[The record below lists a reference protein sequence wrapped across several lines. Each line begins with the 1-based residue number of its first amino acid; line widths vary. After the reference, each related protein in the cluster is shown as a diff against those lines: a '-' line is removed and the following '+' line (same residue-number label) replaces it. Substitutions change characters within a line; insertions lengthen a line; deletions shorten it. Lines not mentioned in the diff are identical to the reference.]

1 MTRPIITA
9 FLLCSVPSVAA
20 TPPVSPEYLPPT
32 VGVMLSFEHQPPRHY
47 LQQIQQDV
55 AQIFRPSRLDL
66 HWQVMQ
72 GGVQPDSF
80 SRAVV
85 VEVRGRCGFG
95 RVAEVTPSH
104 EPHVRLG
111 WTAVNDGEVIPHVTV
126 DCDQIAA
133 AIAGARSQGFPRPTL
148 PVLYHRLI
156 ARVLAHELMH
166 ALLRSTD
173 HNSSDCLKSPLRVV
187 DLWAPAR
194 LSAHNLEALRDV
206 GRAKQWPV
214 ASGPWPAT
222 ADQRPF

>member
-1 MTRPIITA
+1 MTRPIIPA
-9 FLLCSVPSVAA
+9 FLVFSVTSVAA
-20 TPPVSPEYLPPT
+20 AQSVSPEYLPPT

-47 LQQIQQDV
+47 LQQIQRDV

-72 GGVQPDSF
+72 EGVQPDSY

-95 RVAEVTPSH
+95 RVGELTPSH

-111 WTAVNDGEVIPHVTV
+111 WTAVSDGEVIPHVTM

-133 AIAGARSQGFPRPTL
+133 TIAGARTQGFQRGTL
-148 PVLYHRLI
+148 PELYHRLTT
-156 ARVLAHELMH
+156 RVLAHELLH
-166 ALLRSTD
+166 ALLRSAD
-173 HNSSDCLKSPLRVV
+173 HNSSDCLKSRLRLV

-194 LSAHNLEALRDV
+194 LNAHNLQALRDV
-206 GRAKQWPV
+206 GRTRA
-214 ASGPWPAT
+214 PALAQT
-222 ADQRPF
+222 Q